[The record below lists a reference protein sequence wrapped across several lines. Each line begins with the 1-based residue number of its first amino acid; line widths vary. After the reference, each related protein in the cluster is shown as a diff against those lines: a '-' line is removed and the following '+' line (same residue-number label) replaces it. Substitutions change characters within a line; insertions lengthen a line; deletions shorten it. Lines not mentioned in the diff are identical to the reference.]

1 MPITCVDATIGNHYA
16 VFARNIMLDLNQMA
30 LFVQV
35 VQAGSFAEASRR
47 LGMPPT
53 TLSRQVAQLE
63 DSLQARL
70 LQRTT
75 RKLTLTDAGRTLF
88 DQSAAQIAT
97 LQDAARALT
106 GDPLTPKGHVR
117 VAAPS
122 GFFEY
127 FQMGWVAEFL
137 AHYPGVQL
145 EFVLSDGMA
154 DFISEGIDVAFR
166 GSGEL
171 PDSSLVARKLASSY
185 LALAASPAYL
195 AARGTPQTVEDLAAH
210 DCICPAHTGGHGTWR
225 LDGPDGP
232 VQVPV
237 QGRLGANTSLAQRQA
252 AEAGLGICLLP
263 ITALQMSLRSGHL
276 VEVLPGVASAPGSLF
291 LVYPSRRHVPRAV
304 TAFVEMAVQR
314 LLLVI

>member
-1 MPITCVDATIGNHYA
+1 
-16 VFARNIMLDLNQMA
+16 MLDLNQMA

-97 LQDAARALT
+97 LQDAASALA
-106 GDPLTPKGHVR
+106 GKDQTPKGHVR

-122 GFFEY
+122 GFFDY
-127 FQMGWVAEFL
+127 FEMDWVAAFL
-137 AHYPGVQL
+137 AAYPAVQL

-154 DFISEGIDVAFR
+154 DVIGEGIDVAFR

-171 PDSSLVARKLASSY
+171 PDSSLVARKVASSY
-185 LALAASPAYL
+185 LALAASPAY
-195 AARGTPQTVEDLAAH
+195 LAAH

-225 LDGPDGP
+225 LEGPDGP
-232 VQVPV
+232 VQVAV
-237 QGRLGANTSLAQRQA
+237 HGRLGASTGQAQRKA
-252 AEAGLGICLLP
+252 AEAGLGLCLQP
-263 ITALQMSLRSGHL
+263 INALRDSLRDGAL
-276 VEVLPGVASAPGSLF
+276 VEVLPGVASAPAGLF
-291 LVYPSRRHVPRAV
+291 VVYPSRRHVPRAV

-314 LLLVI
+314 LVPALHLQGG

>member
-1 MPITCVDATIGNHYA
+1 
-16 VFARNIMLDLNQMA
+16 MLDLNQMA

-35 VQAGSFAEASRR
+35 VQAGSFAEAARR

-63 DSLQARL
+63 DNLQARL

-97 LQDAARALT
+97 LQDAASALVGT
-106 GDPLTPKGHVR
+106 HQAPKGHVR

-122 GFFEY
+122 GFFDY

-137 AHYPGVQL
+137 TSHPGVQL

-154 DFISEGIDVAFR
+154 DFIGEGIDVAFR

-171 PDSSLVARKLASSY
+171 PDSSLVARKLTSSY

-195 AARGTPQTVEDLAAH
+195 ATHGTPQTIVDVAEH

-225 LDGPDGP
+225 LNGPNGP
-232 VQVPV
+232 VQVAV
-237 QGRLGANTSLAQRQA
+237 RGRFSANMGQAQRQA

-263 ITALQMSLRSGHL
+263 INALQDSLRIGRL
-276 VEVLPGVASAPGSLF
+276 VEVLPGVASAPAGLYV
-291 LVYPSRRHVPRAV
+291 VYPSRRHIPRAV
-304 TAFVEMAVQR
+304 TAFVEMAAQR

>member
-1 MPITCVDATIGNHYA
+1 
-16 VFARNIMLDLNQMA
+16 MLDLNQMA

-75 RKLTLTDAGRTLF
+75 RKLMLTDAGRTLF

-97 LQDAARALT
+97 LQDAASALT
-106 GDPLTPKGHVR
+106 GHSQAPKGHVR

-122 GFFEY
+122 GFFDF
-127 FQMGWVAEFL
+127 FQMSWVAEFL
-137 AHYPGVQL
+137 AAHPGVQL

-154 DFISEGIDVAFR
+154 DFIGEGIDVAFR

-171 PDSSLVARKLASSY
+171 PDSSLVARKVATSY
-185 LALAASPAYL
+185 LALAASPTYL
-195 AARGTPQTVEDLAAH
+195 AARGTPLTVDDLTAH

-237 QGRLGANTSLAQRQA
+237 KGRIGASTGQAQRLA
-252 AEAGLGICLLP
+252 AEAGLGICLQP
-263 ITALQMSLRSGHL
+263 INALKNSLRSGLL
-276 VEVLPGVASAPGSLF
+276 VEVLPGVASAPGGLF
-291 LVYPSRRHVPRAV
+291 VVYPSRRHVPRAV

-314 LLLVI
+314 LVAML

>member
-1 MPITCVDATIGNHYA
+1 
-16 VFARNIMLDLNQMA
+16 MLDLNQMA

-63 DSLQARL
+63 DRLQARL

-75 RKLTLTDAGRTLF
+75 RRLTLTDAGRTLF

-97 LQDAARALT
+97 LQEAASALA
-106 GDPLTPKGHVR
+106 GHSQAPKGHVR

-122 GFFEY
+122 GFFDY
-127 FQMGWVAEFL
+127 FQMAWIADFL
-137 AHYPGVQL
+137 ATHPGVQM

-154 DFISEGIDVAFR
+154 DFIGEGIDVAFR
-166 GSGEL
+166 GSAEL
-171 PDSSLVARKLASSY
+171 PDSSLVARKVASSY
-185 LALAASPAYL
+185 LALAASPGYL
-195 AARGTPQTVEDLAAH
+195 AARGTPLTIDDLAMH

-225 LDGPDGP
+225 LDGPTGP

-237 QGRLGANTSLAQRQA
+237 KGRLGASTGQAQRQA
-252 AEAGLGICLLP
+252 AEAGLGICLQP
-263 ITALQMSLRSGHL
+263 INALKDSLRSGAL
-276 VEVLPGVASAPGSLF
+276 VEVLHGVASAPGGLF
-291 LVYPSRRHVPRAV
+291 VVYPSRRHVPRAV

-314 LLLVI
+314 LVAVL